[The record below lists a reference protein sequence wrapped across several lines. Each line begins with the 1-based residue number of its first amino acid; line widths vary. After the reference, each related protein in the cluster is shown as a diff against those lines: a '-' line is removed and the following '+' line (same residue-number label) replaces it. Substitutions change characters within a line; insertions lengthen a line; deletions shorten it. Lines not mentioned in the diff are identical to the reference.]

1 MCFYNYLNMKR
12 LQDLFLQA
20 LFGALLWVG
29 ISACSGGRETH
40 FMTDAAY
47 RGQVQQDFDARMA
60 ANGGALAR
68 FAEIPGQAGNDG
80 KNQAGNDGKNQAGHD
95 GKSQAGNDEAVVAGT
110 DRPSLAEQ
118 EALQFLYAYMPLA
131 DVTDYPTEYYLD
143 QVRASFKT
151 REEMGWKVPERE
163 FRHFVLP
170 IRVNNE
176 NLDTSRVAFY
186 RELKPRVQGM
196 SMAEA
201 ILEVNHW
208 CHEKMSYQ
216 PSDARTSSP
225 LASVCNALGRCGE
238 ESTFCVAALRSVGI
252 PARQVYTPRWAH
264 TDDNHAWVEAWADGQ
279 WHFIGACEPEPV
291 LDLGWFN
298 APASRAMLMH
308 TKVFGRYDGPEEVV
322 LESPN
327 YTEVNLIDN
336 YATTARADFRVVD
349 GEGKPVEGARVDFCI
364 YNYAEFYPA
373 VSKYTD
379 ADGRTF
385 LSSGLGD
392 LLIWA
397 SKDGAYG
404 YAKCSFGK
412 DMEVTVTIDEIPG
425 QAGNDGKSQAGNDG
439 KGQAGNDDVNRH
451 ARLDRASLD
460 IVPPP
465 ENVKMPAVTP
475 QQRAENDRRFAY
487 EDSLRH
493 AYEATFPTHDE
504 ALAFVKEHGYG
515 HHMAKPIEWSR
526 GNWRTIEAFM
536 AQAEDHERVE
546 SLFQTLSRKD
556 FHDITLEN
564 LMDSYDDRD
573 AVIGPRVENEF
584 LSPYKAFFK
593 GFLTPDQR
601 QYVSDPQKL
610 VQVVRQYL
618 TVIDDPKAW
627 DIPMSPIGVAKSRL
641 ATPRSR
647 GIAFVALARTLGIDA
662 RKNPVN
668 GKIQYRQDGGD
679 WLDVDFE
686 GAGPAVAAPKGTL
699 KLIYTPDKVVDNPK
713 YYSHF
718 SLSRIENGRPR
729 LMEFDEGDVD
739 MGGGVD
745 WAHVFRKGYPL
756 EAGRYL
762 LVSGNRLSSGAV
774 PVTMTFFEIV
784 EGKETVL
791 PLILRSGEGEVPVIG
806 QFDAETKFV
815 PVEAKL
821 TEDGDVLSTGT
832 EAGTTVI
839 SSGAEGGVEKSLLS
853 LTGRGY
859 YALALLEPGKEPTNH
874 VLRDLA
880 AAKTQLE
887 AWGRPIV
894 LVCST
899 ETAMH
904 RLQVEMSEGRYGTL
918 PGTIVL
924 GLDKDGAIQK
934 GIEKGMK
941 AGPESAAG
949 QPSRFPLVILA
960 DSFNRVFFFSEGYT
974 IGLGEQLAGT
984 VAKLK

>member
-1 MCFYNYLNMKR
+1 MVLV
-12 LQDLFLQA
+12 A
-20 LFGALLWVG
+20 
-29 ISACSGGRETH
+29 ACGGRETH
-40 FMTDAAY
+40 FMTDKAY
-47 RGQVQQDFDARMA
+47 REAVHADYEARMA
-60 ANGGALAR
+60 ANDSALAR
-68 FAEIPGQAGNDG
+68 VVEIPEQVRNGEAVP
-80 KNQAGNDGKNQAGHD
+80 AGH
-95 GKSQAGNDEAVVAGT
+95 
-110 DRPSLAEQ
+110 DRPSLAER
-118 EALQFLYAYMPLA
+118 EALEFLYAYMPLA
-131 DVTDYPTEYYLD
+131 DVVDYPTSYYLD
-143 QVRASFKT
+143 QVRATFSI

-176 NLDTSRVAFY
+176 NLDTARVAFN
-186 RELKPRVQGM
+186 REIAPRVKGL
-196 SMAEA
+196 SMKDA

-208 CHEKMSYQ
+208 CHEKMTYQ

-225 LASVCNALGRCGE
+225 LASLMNALGRCGE

-264 TDDNHAWVEAWADGQ
+264 TDDNHAWVEAWADGA

-349 GEGKPVEGARVDFCI
+349 AAGKPVEGARVDFCI

-412 DMEVTVTIDEIPG
+412 DKEVTVTIEIPG
-425 QAGNDGKSQAGNDG
+425 QAGNDEEE
-439 KGQAGNDDVNRH
+439 GNDDLRH
-451 ARLDRASLD
+451 ARPDRASFD

-465 ENVKMPAVTP
+465 ENVRLPEVTP
-475 QQRAENDRRFAY
+475 AQRAENDRRFAR

-493 AYEATFPTHDE
+493 AYEATFPTHE
-504 ALAFVKEHGYG
+504 QALAFTQEHGYG
-515 HHMAKPIEWSR
+515 HHMVFPIEWSR

-536 AQAEDHERVE
+536 AQAEDHARVE
-546 SLFQTLSRKD
+546 YLFQTLSRKD

-564 LMDSYDDRD
+564 LLDSYNDPD
-573 AVIGPRVENEF
+573 AIIGPRVENEF
-584 LSPYKAFFK
+584 LSPYKAFFGNVEQLENLK
-593 GFLTPDQR
+593 
-601 QYVSDPQKL
+601 DPQD
-610 VQVVRQYL
+610 VVTWVRSNI
-618 TVIDDPKAW
+618 TVLDDPLAW
-627 DIPMSPIGVAKSRL
+627 DIPMSPIGVFRSEL

-647 GIAFVALARTLGIDA
+647 GIFFVALARTRGIEA
-662 RKNPVN
+662 QKNPVN
-668 GKIQYRQDGGD
+668 GKIQYRTDGD
-679 WLDVDFE
+679 WLDVAFD

-699 KLIYTPDKVVDNPK
+699 RLTYTPDKVVDNPK

-729 LMEFDEGDVD
+729 LMEFDEGEVD
-739 MGGGVD
+739 MGGGMD
-745 WAHVFRKGYPL
+745 WAHVFKKGYPL
-756 EAGRYL
+756 EEGRYL
-762 LVSGNRLSSGAV
+762 LVSGNRLSSGTV
-774 PVTMTFFEIV
+774 PVSMVFVDVVAGE
-784 EGKETVL
+784 ETVCDL
-791 PLILRSGEGEVPVIG
+791 VLRASENEVPVIG
-806 QFDAETKFV
+806 SFDAETKFR
-815 PVEAKL
+815 PVEL
-821 TEDGDVLSTGT
+821 TKSEYGDVIAE
-832 EAGTTVI
+832 EAKPET
-839 SSGAEGGVEKSLLS
+839 SLLS
-853 LTGRGY
+853 VVGRGH
-859 YALALLEPGKEPTNH
+859 YALAILEPGKEPTNH

-880 AAKTQLE
+880 VASEKLE

-894 LVCST
+894 LLCSD
-899 ETAMH
+899 EKAMH
-904 RLQVEMSEGRYGTL
+904 RLQVEMSEGRYGIL
-918 PGTIVL
+918 PSTIVL
-924 GLDKDGAIQK
+924 GLDADGAVKK

-941 AGPESAAG
+941 VGPESASGA
-949 QPSRFPLVILA
+949 PSRLPLVILA
-960 DSFNRVFFFSEGYT
+960 DSFNRVFFLSEGYT
-974 IGLGEQLAGT
+974 IGLGEQLAAT
-984 VAKLK
+984 VAKL

>member
-1 MCFYNYLNMKR
+1 MR
-12 LQDLFLQA
+12 HLFKASLA
-20 LFGALLWVG
+20 GLILMAVA
-29 ISACSGGRETH
+29 ACSGGRETH
-40 FMTDAAY
+40 FMTDQAY
-47 RGQVQQDFDARMA
+47 RAQVEQDFNARMT
-60 ANGGALAR
+60 ANGGALSQ
-68 FAEIPGQAGNDG
+68 FAAIPAD
-80 KNQAGNDGKNQAGHD
+80 A
-95 GKSQAGNDEAVVAGT
+95 T
-110 DRPSLAEQ
+110 LPEQ

-131 DVTDYPTEYYLD
+131 DVTDYPTQYYLD
-143 QVRASFKT
+143 QVRASFRT
-151 REEMGWKVPERE
+151 REEMAWKVPERE

-176 NLDTSRVAFY
+176 NLDTSRVAFG

-225 LASVCNALGRCGE
+225 LASVVNALGRCGE

-264 TDDNHAWVEAWADGQ
+264 TDDNHAWVEAWADGE

-349 GEGKPVEGARVDFCI
+349 AAGKPVEGARVDFCI

-379 ADGRTF
+379 AEGRTF

-412 DMEVTVTIDEIPG
+412 DTEVTVTLGAAPE
-425 QAGNDGKSQAGNDG
+425 QEA
-439 KGQAGNDDVNRH
+439 V
-451 ARLDRASLD
+451 D

-475 QQRAENDRRFAY
+475 EQREENGRRFAY

-504 ALAFVKEHGYG
+504 ALAFVQEHGYG
-515 HHMAKPIEWSR
+515 HHMATPIEWSR

-546 SLFQTLSRKD
+546 SLFLSLSRKD

-564 LMDSYDDRD
+564 LMDSYNDRN

-584 LSPYKAFFK
+584 LSPYKAFFRSY
-593 GFLTPDQR
+593 LTPEQ
-601 QYVSDPQKL
+601 QKAISDPQTL
-610 VQVVRQYL
+610 VQTVRQYL
-618 TVIDDPKAW
+618 TVLDNPKAW
-627 DIPMSPIGVAKSRL
+627 DIPMSPIGVAKSRV
-641 ATPRSR
+641 ASPRSR

-662 RKNPVN
+662 QKNPVN

-679 WLDVDFE
+679 WLDVDFD

-699 KLIYTPDKVVDNPK
+699 KLTYTPDKVVDNPK

-718 SLSRIENGRPR
+718 SLSKIENGRPR
-729 LMEFDEGDVD
+729 LLEFDEGEVD

-745 WAHVFRKGYPL
+745 WAHVFRKGFPL

-774 PVTMTFFEIV
+774 PVTMAFFDIV
-784 EGKETVL
+784 EGKETVR
-791 PLILRSGEGEVPVIG
+791 PIVLRAGEGEVPVIG

-815 PVEAKL
+815 PVASKL
-821 TEDGDVLSTGT
+821 TEDGDVLSVDAK
-832 EAGTTVI
+832 EPA
-839 SSGAEGGVEKSLLS
+839 SLLS
-853 LTGRGY
+853 VTGRGH
-859 YALALLEPGKEPTNH
+859 YALALLDPGKEPTNH

-887 AWGRPIV
+887 SWGRPIV

-924 GLDKDGAIQK
+924 GLDKDGTVQK

-941 AGPESAAG
+941 VGPESAGG
-949 QPSRFPLVILA
+949 QPSRLPLVILA
-960 DSFNRVFFFSEGYT
+960 DSFNRVFFLSEGYT

>member
-1 MCFYNYLNMKR
+1 MMKR
-12 LQDLFLQA
+12 LGIIFVSGLTIA
-20 LFGALLWVG
+20 LVA
-29 ISACSGGRETH
+29 ACGGRETH
-40 FMTDAAY
+40 FMTDKAY
-47 RGQVQQDFDARMA
+47 REAVHKDYEGRMA
-60 ANGGALAR
+60 ANDSALAHVVS
-68 FAEIPGQAGNDG
+68 IPGDVL
-80 KNQAGNDGKNQAGHD
+80 
-95 GKSQAGNDEAVVAGT
+95 S
-110 DRPSLAEQ
+110 PAER
-118 EALQFLYAYMPLA
+118 EALEFLYAYMPLA
-131 DVTDYPTEYYLD
+131 DAVDYPASYFLD
-143 QVRASFKT
+143 QVRASFRI

-176 NLDTSRVAFY
+176 NLDTSRVAFN
-186 RELKPRVQGM
+186 REIAPRVKGM
-196 SMAEA
+196 SMKEA

-208 CHEKMSYQ
+208 CHEKMTYQ

-225 LASVCNALGRCGE
+225 LASLMNALGRCGE

-264 TDDNHAWVEAWADGQ
+264 TDDNHAWVEAWADGE

-349 GEGKPVEGARVDFCI
+349 AAGKPVEGARVDFCI

-412 DMEVTVTIDEIPG
+412 DKEVTVMLG
-425 QAGNDGKSQAGNDG
+425 QVPDAEAF
-439 KGQAGNDDVNRH
+439 
-451 ARLDRASLD
+451 D

-465 ENVKMPAVTP
+465 ENVRLPEVSPA
-475 QQRAENDRRFAY
+475 QRAENDRRFAY

-493 AYEATFPTHDE
+493 AYEATFPTHE
-504 ALAFVKEHGYG
+504 QALAFTQEHGYG
-515 HHMAKPIEWSR
+515 HHMVFPIEWSR

-536 AQAEDHERVE
+536 SMADDHERVE
-546 SLFQTLSRKD
+546 KLFLTLSRKD
-556 FHDITLEN
+556 FHDITLPI
-564 LMDSYDDRD
+564 LLDSYNDRD
-573 AVIGPRVENEF
+573 AILGPRVENEF
-584 LSPYKAFFK
+584 LSPYKSQFDPY
-593 GFLTPDQR
+593 GQLDDLITPQDVVK
-601 QYVSDPQKL
+601 YVRSNI
-610 VQVVRQYL
+610 
-618 TVIDDPKAW
+618 TVLDDPKAW
-627 DIPMSPIGVAKSRL
+627 SIPMSPFGVFETEMAD
-641 ATPRSR
+641 PRSR
-647 GIAFVALARTLGIDA
+647 DIFFVALARARGIDA
-662 RKNPVN
+662 QKDPVT
-668 GKIQYRQDGGD
+668 GKVQYRIDKE
-679 WLDVDFE
+679 WLDVDFD

-699 KLIYTPDKVVDNPK
+699 RLSYTPDKVVDNPK

-718 SLSRIENGRPR
+718 SLSKIENGRPR
-729 LMEFDEGDVD
+729 LLEFDEEEVD
-739 MGGGVD
+739 MGGGMD
-745 WAHVFRKGYPL
+745 WAHVFKKGYPL
-756 EAGRYL
+756 EEGRYL

-774 PVTMTFFEIV
+774 PVSMVFFDV
-784 EGKETVL
+784 VAGKETVCDL
-791 PLILRSGEGEVPVIG
+791 VLRASENEVPVIG
-806 QFDAETKFV
+806 TFDAETKFIPV
-815 PVEAKL
+815 PLAK
-821 TEDGDVLSTGT
+821 TEDGDVLSD
-832 EAGTTVI
+832 EAKE
-839 SSGAEGGVEKSLLS
+839 SASLLS
-853 LTGRGY
+853 ACGRGH

-880 AAKTQLE
+880 AARGKLE

-894 LVCST
+894 LLCSSDA
-899 ETAMH
+899 AMH

-918 PGTIVL
+918 PSTIVL
-924 GLDKDGAIQK
+924 GLDRDGTVQK
-934 GIEKGMK
+934 GIENGMK
-941 AGPESAAG
+941 VGPESASGA
-949 QPSRFPLVILA
+949 PSRLPLVILA
-960 DSFNRVFFFSEGYT
+960 DSFNRVFFLSEGYT
-974 IGLGEQLAGT
+974 IGLGEQLAAT
-984 VAKLK
+984 VAKL

>member
-1 MCFYNYLNMKR
+1 
-12 LQDLFLQA
+12 
-20 LFGALLWVG
+20 
-29 ISACSGGRETH
+29 
-40 FMTDAAY
+40 MTDAAY
-47 RGQVQQDFDARMA
+47 RAQVQQDFDARMA
-60 ANGGALAR
+60 ANGGALAS
-68 FAEIPGQAGNDG
+68 FAVIPT
-80 KNQAGNDGKNQAGHD
+80 
-95 GKSQAGNDEAVVAGT
+95 EAT
-110 DRPSLAEQ
+110 PAEQ

-131 DVTDYPTEYYLD
+131 DAVDYPTSYYLD

-208 CHEKMSYQ
+208 CHEKMTYQ

-238 ESTFCVAALRSVGI
+238 QSTFCVAALRSVGI

-264 TDDNHAWVEAWADGQ
+264 TDDNHAWVEAWADGE

-349 GEGKPVEGARVDFCI
+349 ADGKPVEGARVDFCI

-412 DMEVTVTIDEIPG
+412 DTEVTV
-425 QAGNDGKSQAGNDG
+425 
-439 KGQAGNDDVNRH
+439 V
-451 ARLDRASLD
+451 LDRSLSLSKGRPDSDAFD

-465 ENVKMPAVTP
+465 ENVKMPVVTP
-475 QQRAENDRRFAY
+475 EQRAENDRRFAY

-504 ALAFVKEHGYG
+504 ALAFVQEHGYG
-515 HHMAKPIEWSR
+515 HHMSTPIEWSR

-556 FHDITLEN
+556 FHDITMEN
-564 LMDSYDDRD
+564 LMDSYNERD

-593 GFLTPDQR
+593 GYLTPEQR

-641 ATPRSR
+641 ASPRSR

-662 RKNPVN
+662 QKNPVN
-668 GKIQYRQDGGD
+668 GKIQYRQDGGE
-679 WLDVDFE
+679 WLDVDFD

-699 KLIYTPDKVVDNPK
+699 KLTYTPDKVVDNPK

-718 SLSRIENGRPR
+718 SLSKIENGRPR
-729 LMEFDEGDVD
+729 LLEFDEGEVD

-745 WAHVFRKGYPL
+745 WAHVFRKGFPL
-756 EAGRYL
+756 ETGRYL

-774 PVTMTFFEIV
+774 PVTMTFFEV
-784 EGKETVL
+784 AAGKETVL
-791 PLILRSGEGEVPVIG
+791 PLVLRAGEGEVPVIG

-880 AAKTQLE
+880 AARTQLE

-924 GLDKDGAIQK
+924 GLDKEGAIQK

>member
-1 MCFYNYLNMKR
+1 MV
-12 LQDLFLQA
+12 LFQA
-20 LFGALLWVG
+20 PLVG
-29 ISACSGGRETH
+29 LILMAMTACSGGREAH

-47 RGQVQQDFDARMA
+47 RAQVQQDFDARMA

-68 FAEIPGQAGNDG
+68 FAEIPGQAGND
-80 KNQAGNDGKNQAGHD
+80 
-95 GKSQAGNDEAVVAGT
+95 EAVMAGT

-131 DVTDYPTEYYLD
+131 DAVDYPTEYYAD

-186 RELKPRVQGM
+186 RELKPRVQGL

-208 CHEKMSYQ
+208 CHEKMTYQ

-238 ESTFCVAALRSVGI
+238 QSTFCVAALRSVGI

-264 TDDNHAWVEAWADGQ
+264 TDDNHAWVEAWADGE

-349 GEGKPVEGARVDFCI
+349 ADGRPVEGARVDFCI

-412 DMEVTVTIDEIPG
+412 DTEVTVTIDEIPG
-425 QAGNDGKSQAGNDG
+425 QAGNDEYGP
-439 KGQAGNDDVNRH
+439 AGNDDVNRH

-460 IVPPP
+460 IVPPL

-475 QQRAENDRRFAY
+475 EQRAENDRRFAY

-493 AYEATFPTHDE
+493 AYEATFPSHDE
-504 ALAFVKEHGYG
+504 ALAFVQEHGYG
-515 HHMAKPIEWSR
+515 HHMATPIEWSR

-546 SLFQTLSRKD
+546 SLFLSLSRKD

-564 LMDSYDDRD
+564 LMDSYNERD

-593 GFLTPDQR
+593 GYLTPEQR

-610 VQVVRQYL
+610 VQVARQYL

-662 RKNPVN
+662 QKNPVN
-668 GKIQYRQDGGD
+668 GKIQYRQDGGE
-679 WLDVDFE
+679 WLDVDFD

-699 KLIYTPDKVVDNPK
+699 KLTYTPDKVVDTPK

-718 SLSRIENGRPR
+718 SLSKIENGRPR
-729 LMEFDEGDVD
+729 LLEFDEGEVD

-745 WAHVFRKGYPL
+745 WAHVFRKGFPL
-756 EAGRYL
+756 ETGRYL

-774 PVTMTFFEIV
+774 PVTMTFFEVV

-791 PLILRSGEGEVPVIG
+791 PLVLRSGEGEVPVIG

-815 PVEAKL
+815 PVEAK
-821 TEDGDVLSTGT
+821 ES
-832 EAGTTVI
+832 A
-839 SSGAEGGVEKSLLS
+839 SLLS

-887 AWGRPIV
+887 AWDRPIV

-899 ETAMH
+899 EAAMH

-918 PGTIVL
+918 PDTIVL
-924 GLDKDGAIQK
+924 GLDQDGAVQK

>member
-1 MCFYNYLNMKR
+1 MSVLKKV
-12 LQDLFLQA
+12 LFQA
-20 LFGALLWVG
+20 PLVG
-29 ISACSGGRETH
+29 LILMAMTACSGGREAH

-47 RGQVQQDFDARMA
+47 RAQVQQDFEARMA

-68 FAEIPGQAGNDG
+68 FAEIPGQAGNDDKG
-80 KNQAGNDGKNQAGHD
+80 QVGSDGT
-95 GKSQAGNDEAVVAGT
+95 VMAGT
-110 DRPSLAEQ
+110 DRPSLAER

-131 DVTDYPTEYYLD
+131 DAVDYPAEYYLD
-143 QVRASFKT
+143 QVRTSFGI

-176 NLDTSRVAFY
+176 NLDTSRVVFF

-208 CHEKMSYQ
+208 CHEKMTYQ

-238 ESTFCVAALRSVGI
+238 QSTFCVAALRSVGI

-264 TDDNHAWVEAWADGQ
+264 TDDNHAWVEAWADGE

-327 YTEVNLIDN
+327 YTEVNLIDH

-349 GEGKPVEGARVDFCI
+349 GDGKPVEGARVDFCI

-412 DMEVTVTIDEIPG
+412 DTEVTITLGAAPE
-425 QAGNDGKSQAGNDG
+425 KE
-439 KGQAGNDDVNRH
+439 
-451 ARLDRASLD
+451 SLD

-475 QQRAENDRRFAY
+475 EQRAENDRRFAR

-493 AYEATFPTHDE
+493 SYEATFPTHDE
-504 ALAFVKEHGYG
+504 ALAFVQEHGYG
-515 HHMAKPIEWSR
+515 HHMATPIEWSR

-536 AQAEDHERVE
+536 AQADDHERVE
-546 SLFQTLSRKD
+546 SLFRTLSRKD

-564 LMDSYDDRD
+564 LMDSYNERD

-593 GFLTPDQR
+593 GYLTPDQR

-627 DIPMSPIGVAKSRL
+627 DIPMSPIGVAKSRV

-662 RKNPVN
+662 QKNPVN
-668 GKIQYRQDGGD
+668 GKIQYRRDGGE
-679 WLDVDFE
+679 WLDVDFD
-686 GAGPAVAAPKGTL
+686 GAGPAVAAPKGML
-699 KLIYTPDKVVDNPK
+699 KLTYTPDKVVDNPK

-729 LMEFDEGDVD
+729 LLEFDEGEVD

-745 WAHVFRKGYPL
+745 WAHTFRKGFPL
-756 EAGRYL
+756 ETGRYL

-774 PVTMTFFEIV
+774 PVTMAFFDVV
-784 EGKETVL
+784 EGRETVL
-791 PLILRSGEGEVPVIG
+791 PLVLRAGEGEVPVIG

-815 PVEAKL
+815 PAKAKL
-821 TEDGDVLSTGT
+821 TEDGDVLASG
-832 EAGTTVI
+832 AGDGATVI
-839 SSGAEGGVEKSLLS
+839 PSEAKESASLLS

-880 AAKTQLE
+880 AARTQLE

-918 PGTIVL
+918 PGTVVL
-924 GLDKDGAIQK
+924 GLDQDGAIRK

-984 VAKLK
+984 VAKL

>member
-1 MCFYNYLNMKR
+1 
-12 LQDLFLQA
+12 
-20 LFGALLWVG
+20 
-29 ISACSGGRETH
+29 
-40 FMTDAAY
+40 MTDAAY
-47 RGQVQQDFDARMA
+47 RAQVQQDFDARMA
-60 ANGGALAR
+60 ANGGALAS
-68 FAEIPGQAGNDG
+68 FAAIPA
-80 KNQAGNDGKNQAGHD
+80 
-95 GKSQAGNDEAVVAGT
+95 EAT
-110 DRPSLAEQ
+110 PAEQ

-131 DVTDYPTEYYLD
+131 DAVDYPTSYYLD

-225 LASVCNALGRCGE
+225 LASLCNALGRCGE

-264 TDDNHAWVEAWADGQ
+264 TDDNHAWVEAWADGE

-349 GEGKPVEGARVDFCI
+349 ADGKPVEGARVDFCI

-412 DMEVTVTIDEIPG
+412 DTEVTVTLGAAPE
-425 QAGNDGKSQAGNDG
+425 KE
-439 KGQAGNDDVNRH
+439 
-451 ARLDRASLD
+451 SLD

-475 QQRAENDRRFAY
+475 EQRAENDRRFAY

-504 ALAFVKEHGYG
+504 ALAFVQEHGYG
-515 HHMAKPIEWSR
+515 HHMATPIEWSR

-564 LMDSYDDRD
+564 LMDSYNERD

-593 GFLTPDQR
+593 GYLTPEQR

-662 RKNPVN
+662 QKNPVN
-668 GKIQYRQDGGD
+668 GKIQYRQDGGE
-679 WLDVDFE
+679 WLDADFD

-699 KLIYTPDKVVDNPK
+699 KLTYTPDKVVDNPK

-718 SLSRIENGRPR
+718 SLSKIETGRPR
-729 LMEFDEGDVD
+729 LLEFDEGEVD

-745 WAHVFRKGYPL
+745 WAHVFRKGFPL
-756 EAGRYL
+756 ETGRYL

-774 PVTMTFFEIV
+774 PVTMTFFEVV

-791 PLILRSGEGEVPVIG
+791 PLVLRSGEGEVPVIG

-815 PVEAKL
+815 PVEAK
-821 TEDGDVLSTGT
+821 ES
-832 EAGTTVI
+832 A
-839 SSGAEGGVEKSLLS
+839 SLLS

-899 ETAMH
+899 EAAIH

-918 PGTIVL
+918 PDTIVL
-924 GLDKDGAIQK
+924 GLDQDGAVQK

>member
-1 MCFYNYLNMKR
+1 MRFYNYLNMKR

-20 LFGALLWVG
+20 LFWDLLWVG
-29 ISACSGGRETH
+29 ISACSGGREEH

-47 RGQVQQDFDARMA
+47 RAQVQQDFDARMA
-60 ANGGALAR
+60 ANGGALAS
-68 FAEIPGQAGNDG
+68 FAVIPT
-80 KNQAGNDGKNQAGHD
+80 
-95 GKSQAGNDEAVVAGT
+95 EAT
-110 DRPSLAEQ
+110 PAEQ

-131 DVTDYPTEYYLD
+131 DAVDYPTSYYLD
-143 QVRASFKT
+143 QVRASFRT

-208 CHEKMSYQ
+208 CHEKMTYQ

-238 ESTFCVAALRSVGI
+238 QSTFCVAALRSVGI

-349 GEGKPVEGARVDFCI
+349 ADGWPVEGARVDFCI

-412 DMEVTVTIDEIPG
+412 DTEVTV
-425 QAGNDGKSQAGNDG
+425 
-439 KGQAGNDDVNRH
+439 V
-451 ARLDRASLD
+451 LDRSLSLSKGRPDSDAFD

-475 QQRAENDRRFAY
+475 EQRAENDRRFAH

-504 ALAFVKEHGYG
+504 ALAFVQEHGYG
-515 HHMAKPIEWSR
+515 HHMSTPIEWSR

-564 LMDSYDDRD
+564 LMDSYNERD

-593 GFLTPDQR
+593 GYLTPEQR

-610 VQVVRQYL
+610 VQVARQYL

-662 RKNPVN
+662 QKNPVN
-668 GKIQYRQDGGD
+668 GKIQYRRDGGE
-679 WLDVDFE
+679 WLDVDFD
-686 GAGPAVAAPKGTL
+686 GAGPAVAAPKGSL
-699 KLIYTPDKVVDNPK
+699 KLTYTPDKVVDNPK

-718 SLSRIENGRPR
+718 SLSKIENGRPR
-729 LMEFDEGDVD
+729 LLEFDEGEVD

-745 WAHVFRKGYPL
+745 WAHVFRKGFPL
-756 EAGRYL
+756 ETGRYL

-774 PVTMTFFEIV
+774 PVTMTFFEVV

-791 PLILRSGEGEVPVIG
+791 PLVLRSGEGEVPVIG

-815 PVEAKL
+815 PVEAK
-821 TEDGDVLSTGT
+821 ES
-832 EAGTTVI
+832 A
-839 SSGAEGGVEKSLLS
+839 SLLS

-899 ETAMH
+899 EAAMH

-918 PGTIVL
+918 PGTIIL
-924 GLDKDGAIQK
+924 GLDQDGAVQK

-984 VAKLK
+984 VAKL

>member
-1 MCFYNYLNMKR
+1 MVLV
-12 LQDLFLQA
+12 A
-20 LFGALLWVG
+20 
-29 ISACSGGRETH
+29 ACGGRETH
-40 FMTDAAY
+40 FMTDKAY
-47 RGQVQQDFDARMA
+47 REAVHADYEARMA
-60 ANGGALAR
+60 ANDSALAR
-68 FAEIPGQAGNDG
+68 VVEIPEQVRNGEAVP
-80 KNQAGNDGKNQAGHD
+80 AGH
-95 GKSQAGNDEAVVAGT
+95 
-110 DRPSLAEQ
+110 DRPSLAER
-118 EALQFLYAYMPLA
+118 EALEFLYAYMPLA
-131 DVTDYPTEYYLD
+131 DVVDYPTSYYLD
-143 QVRASFKT
+143 QVRATFRI

-176 NLDTSRVAFY
+176 NLDTARVAFN
-186 RELKPRVQGM
+186 REIAPRVKGL
-196 SMAEA
+196 SMKDA

-208 CHEKMSYQ
+208 CHEKMTYQ

-225 LASVCNALGRCGE
+225 LASLMNALGRCGE

-349 GEGKPVEGARVDFCI
+349 AAGKPVEGARVDFCI

-412 DMEVTVTIDEIPG
+412 DKEVTVTLG
-425 QAGNDGKSQAGNDG
+425 QVPEREAF
-439 KGQAGNDDVNRH
+439 
-451 ARLDRASLD
+451 D

-465 ENVKMPAVTP
+465 ENVRLPEVTP
-475 QQRAENDRRFAY
+475 AQRAENDRRFAY

-493 AYEATFPTHDE
+493 AYEATFPTHE
-504 ALAFVKEHGYG
+504 QALAFTQEHGYG
-515 HHMAKPIEWSR
+515 HHMVFPIEWSR

-536 AQAEDHERVE
+536 AQAEDHARVE
-546 SLFQTLSRKD
+546 YLFQTLSRKD

-564 LMDSYDDRD
+564 LLDSYNDQE

-584 LSPYKAFFK
+584 LSPYKAFFGK
-593 GFLTPDQR
+593 IEQLEDLQN
-601 QYVSDPQKL
+601 PQD
-610 VQVVRQYL
+610 VVTWVRSNI
-618 TVIDDPKAW
+618 TVLDDPKAW
-627 DIPMSPIGVAKSRL
+627 SIPMSPIGVYESGVAD
-641 ATPRSR
+641 PRSR
-647 GIAFVALARTLGIDA
+647 GIFFVALARTRGIEA
-662 RKNPVN
+662 QKNPVN
-668 GKIQYRQDGGD
+668 GKIQYRTDGD
-679 WLDVDFE
+679 WLDVAFD

-699 KLIYTPDKVVDNPK
+699 RLTYTPDKVVDNPK

-729 LMEFDEGDVD
+729 LMEFDEGEVD
-739 MGGGVD
+739 MGGGMD
-745 WAHVFRKGYPL
+745 WAHVFKKGYPL
-756 EAGRYL
+756 EEGRYL
-762 LVSGNRLSSGAV
+762 LVSGNRLSSGTV
-774 PVTMTFFEIV
+774 PVSMVFVDVVAGE
-784 EGKETVL
+784 ETVCDL
-791 PLILRSGEGEVPVIG
+791 VLRASENEVPVIG
-806 QFDAETKFV
+806 SFDAETKFR
-815 PVEAKL
+815 PVEL
-821 TEDGDVLSTGT
+821 TKSEYGDVIAE
-832 EAGTTVI
+832 EAKPET
-839 SSGAEGGVEKSLLS
+839 SLLS
-853 LTGRGY
+853 VVGRGH
-859 YALALLEPGKEPTNH
+859 YALAILEPGKEPTNH

-880 AAKTQLE
+880 VASEKLE

-894 LVCST
+894 LLCSD
-899 ETAMH
+899 EKAMH
-904 RLQVEMSEGRYGTL
+904 RLQVEMSEGRYGIL
-918 PGTIVL
+918 PSTIVL
-924 GLDKDGAIQK
+924 GLDADGAVKK

-941 AGPESAAG
+941 VGPESASGA
-949 QPSRFPLVILA
+949 PSRLPLVILA
-960 DSFNRVFFFSEGYT
+960 DSFNRVFFLSEGYT
-974 IGLGEQLAGT
+974 IGLGEQLAAT
-984 VAKLK
+984 VAKL

>member
-1 MCFYNYLNMKR
+1 
-12 LQDLFLQA
+12 
-20 LFGALLWVG
+20 
-29 ISACSGGRETH
+29 
-40 FMTDAAY
+40 MTDAAY
-47 RGQVQQDFDARMA
+47 RARVQQDFDARMA
-60 ANGGALAR
+60 ANGGALAS
-68 FAEIPGQAGNDG
+68 FAAIPA
-80 KNQAGNDGKNQAGHD
+80 
-95 GKSQAGNDEAVVAGT
+95 EAT
-110 DRPSLAEQ
+110 PAEQ

-131 DVTDYPTEYYLD
+131 DAVDYPAAYYLD

-225 LASVCNALGRCGE
+225 LASLCNALGRCGE

-264 TDDNHAWVEAWADGQ
+264 TDDNHAWVEAWADGE

-349 GEGKPVEGARVDFCI
+349 ADGRPVEGARVDFCI

-412 DMEVTVTIDEIPG
+412 DTEVTITLGAAPE
-425 QAGNDGKSQAGNDG
+425 KE
-439 KGQAGNDDVNRH
+439 
-451 ARLDRASLD
+451 SLD

-465 ENVKMPAVTP
+465 ENVKMPVVTP
-475 QQRAENDRRFAY
+475 EQRAENDRRFAY

-504 ALAFVKEHGYG
+504 ALAFAQEHGYG
-515 HHMAKPIEWSR
+515 HHMATPIEWSR

-564 LMDSYDDRD
+564 LMDSYNERD

-593 GFLTPDQR
+593 GYLTPEQR
-601 QYVSDPQKL
+601 QYVSDSQKL

-662 RKNPVN
+662 QKNPVN
-668 GKIQYRQDGGD
+668 GKIQYRQDGGE
-679 WLDVDFE
+679 WLDVDFD

-699 KLIYTPDKVVDNPK
+699 KLTYTPDKVVDNPK

-718 SLSRIENGRPR
+718 SLSKIENGRPR
-729 LMEFDEGDVD
+729 LLEFDEGEVD

-745 WAHVFRKGYPL
+745 WAHVFRKGFPL
-756 EAGRYL
+756 ETGRYL

-774 PVTMTFFEIV
+774 PVTMTFFEVV

-791 PLILRSGEGEVPVIG
+791 PLVLRSGEGEVPVIG

-815 PVEAKL
+815 PVEVKL

-899 ETAMH
+899 EAAMH

-918 PGTIVL
+918 PDTIVL
-924 GLDKDGAIQK
+924 GLDQDGAVQK